1 MNFTARGTPPPALAP
16 GETLLVDGEQMS
28 YERLLERF
36 GEKDGFQGQASLRAS
51 IGEGL
56 RSGFHPWAQGCASC
70 GCTAQETR
78 YAELR
83 DDQGWPSGTFECVG
97 CLVNGFVEMKRGSAS
112 HSLDDDDEPPT
123 PPRPQRS
130 SGAGAAAT
138 ASVPGAAQAGANTAL
153 DDLRAWLRDDAPS
166 SPSSRP
172 RLLGALRGLRQRYDD
187 AARAKA
193 VAAAEDSFAVPEPPR
208 PAVQKKKKTG
218 GKKGKKR
225 RGGGKENKA

>member
-1 MNFTARGTPPPALAP
+1 MNFFTARGTPPPALAP
-16 GETLLVDGEQMS
+16 GETLLVNGEQMS
-28 YERLLERF
+28 YERLLERLGDNAKF
-36 GEKDGFQGQASLRAS
+36 VGQATLRAC

-56 RSGFHPWAQGCASC
+56 RSGFHPWVQGCASC
-70 GCTAQETR
+70 GCNTQETR

-97 CLVNGFVEMKRGSAS
+97 CCVNGFVEKKRGSAS
-112 HSLDDDDEPPT
+112 HSSDDDEEPPT
-123 PPRPQRS
+123 PPRLRS
-130 SGAGAAAT
+130 
-138 ASVPGAAQAGANTAL
+138 
-153 DDLRAWLRDDAPS
+153 WFI
-166 SPSSRP
+166 
-172 RLLGALRGLRQRYDD
+172 GALRGLKQRYDD

-218 GKKGKKR
+218 GKKGKKK

>member
-16 GETLLVDGEQMS
+16 GETLLVNGEQMS
-28 YERLLERF
+28 YERLLERLGDNAKF
-36 GEKDGFQGQASLRAS
+36 VGQATLRAC

-56 RSGFHPWAQGCASC
+56 RSGFHPWVQGCASC
-70 GCTAQETR
+70 GCNTQETR

-97 CLVNGFVEMKRGSAS
+97 CCVNGFVEKKRGSAS
-112 HSLDDDDEPPT
+112 HSSDDDEEPPT
-123 PPRPQRS
+123 PPRLQS
-130 SGAGAAAT
+130 
-138 ASVPGAAQAGANTAL
+138 
-153 DDLRAWLRDDAPS
+153 WFI
-166 SPSSRP
+166 
-172 RLLGALRGLRQRYDD
+172 GALRGLKQRYDD

-218 GKKGKKR
+218 GKKGKKK

>member
-16 GETLLVDGEQMS
+16 GETLLVNGEQMS
-28 YERLLERF
+28 YERLLERLGDNAKF
-36 GEKDGFQGQASLRAS
+36 VGQATLRAC

-56 RSGFHPWAQGCASC
+56 RSGFHPWVQGCASC
-70 GCTAQETR
+70 GCNTQETR

-97 CLVNGFVEMKRGSAS
+97 CCVNGFVEKKRGSAS
-112 HSLDDDDEPPT
+112 HSSDDDEEPPT
-123 PPRPQRS
+123 PLRPQRS

-138 ASVPGAAQAGANTAL
+138 ASVPGAAQAGANTEL
-153 DDLRAWLRDDAPS
+153 DDLRASPRDDAPS
-166 SPSSRP
+166 ASSRI
-172 RLLGALRGLRQRYDD
+172 LGALYGLKQRYDD

-218 GKKGKKR
+218 GKKGKKK